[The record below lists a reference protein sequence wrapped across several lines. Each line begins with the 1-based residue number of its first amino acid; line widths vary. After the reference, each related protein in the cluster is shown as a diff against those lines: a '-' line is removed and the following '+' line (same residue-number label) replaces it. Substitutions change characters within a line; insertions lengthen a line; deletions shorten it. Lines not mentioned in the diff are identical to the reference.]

1 MEILGAMV
9 TNLRRGRWLDRLMA
23 LVCFV
28 FSLAFCALGDD
39 GASASG
45 PAPGEYE
52 IKAAFLFNF
61 AKFVEWPPSALGPND
76 PIRIGIFGKD
86 PFGPDL
92 EKTIQGKKI
101 GDHPV
106 ELERYTDKLPQN
118 LPHVLFICA
127 SEKKNL
133 SRILAQTMATST
145 LTVSEADGFCESG
158 GIINFKRAERKV
170 RFEINPKA
178 GEHQKFK
185 LSSKLMG
192 VALRVVDS
200 DSIE

>member
-1 MEILGAMV
+1 MIAAAK
-9 TNLRRGRWLDRLMA
+9 LRRSRWFPRL
-23 LVCFV
+23 
-28 FSLAFCALGDD
+28 FSLACVLIAASLCAAAGD

-61 AKFVEWPPSALGPND
+61 AKFVEWPPAALGENE
-76 PIRIGIFGKD
+76 PIRIGILGKD

-106 ELERYTDKLPQN
+106 ELERYADRLPQK

-127 SEKKNL
+127 SEKKNQA
-133 SRILAQTMATST
+133 RILAQTNGTST
-145 LTVSEADGFCESG
+145 LTVSEADGFCEAG

-178 GEHQKFK
+178 GERQKFK

-192 VALRVVDS
+192 VALRVVDTV
-200 DSIE
+200 SIE